1 MQICD
6 STPCQTTIDCL
17 ISHTNF
23 KERILEI
30 IHAMAGSESGQGGG
44 LAAMLP
50 FIVIMFIVY
59 FLMIRPNTKKQNE
72 KQQMIQSLKKGD
84 KVITIGGIHG
94 TIAGIKQKGSIVVL
108 NLGKNVNVNLN
119 RSSIAGLAGKTTDED
134 TLSEGMNT

>member
-1 MQICD
+1 MVD
-6 STPCQTTIDCL
+6 FL
-17 ISHTNF
+17 ISHANF

-30 IHAMAGSESGQGGG
+30 IQAMAGSDSGQGGG

-50 FIVIMFIVY
+50 FILIMSIVY
-59 FLMIRPNTKKQNE
+59 FLMIRPNTKKQKE

-94 TIAGIKQKGSIVVL
+94 TIAGIKQKGSILVL
-108 NLGKNVNVNLN
+108 NLGKNVNITIN
-119 RSSIAGLAGKTTDED
+119 RSSIAGLAGATNDDD

>member
-1 MQICD
+1 M
-6 STPCQTTIDCL
+6 
-17 ISHTNF
+17 
-23 KERILEI
+23 EI
-30 IHAMAGSESGQGGG
+30 IQAMAGSESGQGGG

-59 FLMIRPNTKKQNE
+59 FLMIRPNTKKQKK

-94 TIAGIKQKGSIVVL
+94 TIAGVKQKGTILVV
-108 NLGKNVNVNLN
+108 NIGKDINITVN

-134 TLSEGMNT
+134 TLSEGVNT

>member
-1 MQICD
+1 MVD
-6 STPCQTTIDCL
+6 FL
-17 ISHTNF
+17 ISHANF

-50 FIVIMFIVY
+50 FILIMSIVY
-59 FLMIRPNTKKQNE
+59 FLMIRPNTKKQKE

-94 TIAGIKQKGSIVVL
+94 TIAGIKQKGSILVL
-108 NLGKNVNVNLN
+108 NLGKNVNITVN
-119 RSSIAGLAGKTTDED
+119 RSSIAGLAGATSDDD
-134 TLSEGMNT
+134 TLSEGMNA

>member
-1 MQICD
+1 MVD
-6 STPCQTTIDCL
+6 FL
-17 ISHTNF
+17 ISHANF

-30 IHAMAGSESGQGGG
+30 IQAMAGSDSGQGGG

-50 FIVIMFIVY
+50 FILIMSIVY
-59 FLMIRPNTKKQNE
+59 FLMIRPNTKKQKE

-94 TIAGIKQKGSIVVL
+94 TIAGIKQKGSILVL
-108 NLGKNVNVNLN
+108 NLGKNVNITVN
-119 RSSIAGLAGKTTDED
+119 RSSIAGLAGATNDDD

>member
-1 MQICD
+1 MVD
-6 STPCQTTIDCL
+6 FL
-17 ISHTNF
+17 ISHANF

-30 IHAMAGSESGQGGG
+30 IQAMAGSESGQGGG

-50 FIVIMFIVY
+50 FILIMSIVY
-59 FLMIRPNTKKQNE
+59 FLMIRPNTKKQKE

-94 TIAGIKQKGSIVVL
+94 TIAGIKQKGSILVL
-108 NLGKNVNVNLN
+108 NLGKNVNITIN
-119 RSSIAGLAGKTTDED
+119 RSSIAGLAGATNDDD

>member
-1 MQICD
+1 M
-6 STPCQTTIDCL
+6 TIDCL

-30 IHAMAGSESGQGGG
+30 IQAMAGSESGQGGG

-50 FIVIMFIVY
+50 FIVIMSIVY
-59 FLMIRPNTKKQNE
+59 FLMIRPNTKKQKE

-94 TIAGIKQKGSIVVL
+94 TIAGIKQKGSILVL
-108 NLGKNVNVNLN
+108 NIGKNVNITVN
-119 RSSIAGLAGKTTDED
+119 RSSIAGLAGETTDED
-134 TLSEGMNT
+134 TLSEGGNT